1 MSPVSGL
8 TGSYRH
14 MWTPLDLDLRVLQ
27 SLQLQEPNES
37 RTREEGKARRTPPSL
52 PLTLCIQMCAFL
64 GFQDPAVAH
73 STRALSQSA
82 WTCNPTRHELC
93 GLKQGSPASPCL
105 SFPVGKMET
114 RTGYSKSCYH
124 KRINTCQL
132 LQRRLRIINVLLR
145 CAVKKM

>member
-14 MWTPLDLDLRVLQ
+14 MWTPLDLDPRVLQ

-37 RTREEGKARRTPPSL
+37 RTREEGKARRTPLSL

-64 GFQDPAVAH
+64 GFQGPAVAH

-82 WTCNPTRHELC
+82 RTCNPPCTSSAARSKVLQPPRASVSPSVKWRHV
-93 GLKQGSPASPCL
+93 PATPK
-105 SFPVGKMET
+105 VVIT
-114 RTGYSKSCYH
+114 
-124 KRINTCQL
+124 N
-132 LQRRLRIINVLLR
+132 
-145 CAVKKM
+145 A